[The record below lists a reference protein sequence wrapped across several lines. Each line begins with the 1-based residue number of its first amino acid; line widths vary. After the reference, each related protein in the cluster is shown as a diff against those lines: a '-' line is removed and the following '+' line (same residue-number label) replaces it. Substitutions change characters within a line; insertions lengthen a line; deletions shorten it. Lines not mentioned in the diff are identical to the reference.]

1 MEALKCALSL
11 AALARI
17 WSNEG
22 VTEDNRSYSDL
33 MGELN
38 SIRCIMY
45 WLLRNDWIIG
55 DRERLKPGIT

>member
-22 VTEDNRSYSDL
+22 VTEDNRSYIDL
-33 MGELN
+33 MGEFN

-55 DRERLKPGIT
+55 D